1 MITVSVLDCT
11 PEVRHANCSDRH
23 FEDDL

>member
-1 MITVSVLDCT
+1 VTVLDCT